1 LQFSYQRIVIEQVS
15 MEGGRAQVFARAP
28 FTAAAE
34 RKANLAGQSHDIRPS
49 LIDELKMAH
58 AKTTNTQ
65 RMRQKTSTLKRLLVG
80 TYEVTD

>member
-1 LQFSYQRIVIEQVS
+1 MIEQVS
-15 MEGGRAQVFARAP
+15 MAGGRAQVFVRAP

-34 RKANLAGQSHDIRPS
+34 REANLAGQSHDIGLS
-49 LIDELKMAH
+49 LIHGLKMAH

-80 TYEVTD
+80 T